1 MPERMVENAQ
11 DKLHPRRSRRAIGD
25 FAGDKSGASALEF
38 ALVATPFLLLIFA
51 ALEVGLVYFANFTLE
66 NAVSRGA
73 RLVRTGQAQTQQFS
87 ADKFKAEVCKSLGA
101 PLSCSELKLDVRKF
115 TDFSSAELTN
125 PLDGKG
131 GMKSNFSYE
140 PGLGGDIVV
149 VRAFYEWTLAAK
161 LPKEVGL
168 SNMANGNRLLVA
180 TVAFRNEPFPKP

>member
-73 RLVRTGQAQTQQFS
+73 RLVRTGQAQTQQL
-87 ADKFKAEVCKSLGA
+87 DRKSTRLN
-101 PLSCSELKLDVRKF
+101 
-115 TDFSSAELTN
+115 SSH
-125 PLDGKG
+125 
-131 GMKSNFSYE
+131 SQISYA
-140 PGLGGDIVV
+140 V
-149 VRAFYEWTLAAK
+149 F
-161 LPKEVGL
+161 
-168 SNMANGNRLLVA
+168 
-180 TVAFRNEPFPKP
+180 